1 MALKKDILEAIG
13 NTPLV
18 RLNKVNRGT
27 PGDLYAKCEFMNP
40 GGSIKDRIGAYM
52 IEKAEKEGK
61 IKPGGTIVESTSGNT
76 GMGLAITAAVKGYKT
91 VFVLPDKMS
100 EEKRQ
105 NLRAF
110 GARVVI
116 TPTAVEAD
124 DPRSYYKVGRKIAEE
139 TPNSLYMN
147 QYNNPDNAESHY
159 KTTGPEV
166 WEQTQGKIT
175 SFIAG
180 IGTCGT
186 ICGVGKYLKE
196 KNPKIKIVGVDPKG
210 SLLKELFETG
220 KFVQAQQYK
229 LEGIGEDFKPDNC
242 NFDYIDEIVRVE
254 DRESYLMARRLLT
267 QEGIFTGSSSGAAVV
282 GAMRYL
288 SKATTPGL
296 NVVILPDSGNRYLSK
311 LYDDAWMMENS
322 FFESDTYESIAD
334 LIKVLHKSSKVIR
347 AQVTDSV
354 ESVVDRMRHDGVSQ
368 FPVFKG
374 EELKGII
381 NEKEIMHPLFSG
393 QIKASS
399 SIEPLLSDKFA
410 IVHPSD
416 KIEWLKE
423 IFSQGKIAL
432 VADGGQINYILTNID
447 LITFL
452 ARQSRGGQ
460 A

>member
-18 RLNKVNRGT
+18 RLNKVNRST
-27 PGDLYAKCEFMNP
+27 PGELYAKCEFMNP

-100 EEKRQ
+100 EEKVR

-116 TPTAVEAD
+116 TPTAVAPD

-139 TPNSLYMN
+139 TPNAIYMN
-147 QYNNPDNAESHY
+147 QYNNPDNAETHY
-159 KTTGPEV
+159 KTTGPEI
-166 WEQTQGKIT
+166 WEQTQGKIGT
-175 SFIAG
+175 FIAG

-186 ICGVGKYLKE
+186 ICGVGRFLKE

-210 SLLKELFETG
+210 SILKDLFETG
-220 KFVQAQQYK
+220 KKVPDHQYK
-229 LEGIGEDFKPDNC
+229 IEGIGEDFKPDNC

-254 DRESYLMARRLLT
+254 DKESYLMARRLLT
-267 QEGIFTGSSSGAAVV
+267 LEGIFTGSSSGAAVV
-282 GAMRYL
+282 GAMRYM
-288 SKATTPGL
+288 ANTPNPGL
-296 NVVILPDSGNRYLSK
+296 CVVILPDSGNRYLSK
-311 LYDDAWMMENS
+311 LYDDAWMMENT
-322 FFESDTYESIAD
+322 FFEADTYESISD
-334 LIKVLHKSSKVIR
+334 LIKVLHKSSKVLR

-354 ESVVDRMRHDGVSQ
+354 ESVVDRMRLEGISQ
-368 FPVFKG
+368 FPVFEG
-374 EELKGII
+374 DVLKGII
-381 NEKEIMHPLFSG
+381 QEKEIMHPLFTG
-393 QIKASS
+393 QIKATSP
-399 SIEPLLSDKFA
+399 IRPLLSDKFA

-423 IFSQGKIAL
+423 IFSQGKVAF
-432 VADGGQINYILTNID
+432 VADGGQINYVLTNID

>member
-18 RLNKVNRGT
+18 RLNKVNRGA
-27 PGDLYAKCEFMNP
+27 PGELYAKCEFMNP
-40 GGSIKDRIGAYM
+40 GGSIKDRIGWYM

-61 IKPGGTIVESTSGNT
+61 IKPGGTIVESTSGYT
-76 GMGLAITAAVKGYKT
+76 GMGLAITSAVRGYKT

-100 EEKRQ
+100 EEKVR

-116 TPTAVEAD
+116 TPTAVAPD

-139 TPNSLYMN
+139 TPNAIYMN
-147 QYNNPDNAESHY
+147 QYNNPDNAETHY
-159 KTTGPEV
+159 KTTGPEI
-166 WEQTQGKIT
+166 WEQTQGKIAT
-175 SFIAG
+175 FIAG

-186 ICGVGKYLKE
+186 ICGVGKFLKE

-210 SLLKELFETG
+210 SILKDLFETG
-220 KFVQAQQYK
+220 KKVPDHQYK
-229 LEGIGEDFKPDNC
+229 IEGIGEDFKPDNC

-254 DRESYLMARRLLT
+254 DKESYLMARALLT
-267 QEGIFTGSSSGAAVV
+267 KEGLFTGSSSGAAVV
-282 GAMRYL
+282 GAMRYMA
-288 SKATTPGL
+288 KAGSPGL
-296 NVVILPDSGNRYLSK
+296 SVVILPDSGNRYLSK

-322 FFESDTYESIAD
+322 FFEADTYESISD
-334 LIKVLHKSSKVIR
+334 LIKVLHKSAKVMR
-347 AQVTDSV
+347 AQATDSV
-354 ESVVDRMRHDGVSQ
+354 ESVVDRMRHENVSQ

-374 EELKGII
+374 DELKGII
-381 NEKEIMHPLFSG
+381 NEKELLHPLFTG
-393 QIKASS
+393 QIKATSP
-399 SIEPLLSDKFA
+399 IEPLVSDKFA

-416 KIEWLKE
+416 KIEWLRE
-423 IFSQGKIAL
+423 VLGQGKVAL

-452 ARQSRGGQ
+452 SWQSRGVK

>member
-1 MALKKDILEAIG
+1 MS
-13 NTPLV
+13 
-18 RLNKVNRGT
+18 KVSFVD
-27 PGDLYAKCEFMNP
+27 DL
-40 GGSIKDRIGAYM
+40 SSD
-52 IEKAEKEGK
+52 
-61 IKPGGTIVESTSGNT
+61 KPATT
-76 GMGLAITAAVKGYKT
+76 
-91 VFVLPDKMS
+91 
-100 EEKRQ
+100 
-105 NLRAF
+105 
-110 GARVVI
+110 
-116 TPTAVEAD
+116 
-124 DPRSYYKVGRKIAEE
+124 E
-139 TPNSLYMN
+139 TPKEV
-147 QYNNPDNAESHY
+147 PKKVVKPAAK
-159 KTTGPEV
+159 KTP
-166 WEQTQGKIT
+166 
-175 SFIAG
+175 A
-180 IGTCGT
+180 
-186 ICGVGKYLKE
+186 
-196 KNPKIKIVGVDPKG
+196 
-210 SLLKELFETG
+210 
-220 KFVQAQQYK
+220 
-229 LEGIGEDFKPDNC
+229 
-242 NFDYIDEIVRVE
+242 
-254 DRESYLMARRLLT
+254 
-267 QEGIFTGSSSGAAVV
+267 
-282 GAMRYL
+282 
-288 SKATTPGL
+288 KATTPGL

-452 ARQSRGGQ
+452 ARQSRRGQ